1 VNTAL
6 PRLLLFVGAA
16 IGYGLLMGANPI
28 RGSLRDGMRCL
39 RRYPQVWGI
48 LAFCGVAAALFLFA
62 ERWYEWRTV
71 PGAPPALTPW
81 AGWQPVPAGEIAR
94 AGAVPTL
101 LSVAA
106 IFDCLVA
113 LFPLSVLAAVLF
125 LVNWRGYQGVLF
137 RGVVRRFGWA
147 AGLVIHGGL
156 IGGALA
162 SLAKPV
168 LLFCQAQLLAAH
180 FDAQRLAVAGAVIYW
195 LSFGFEYFLGV
206 GLQIYL
212 ALLCFAWV
220 RGLTFDFEAL
230 HRFALRRFAFVV
242 KWAVLV
248 LALSSLGI
256 NLPVALESVR
266 DDRRNGLGSLVAV
279 SQIVLPLI
287 LVSFCSMQLTLIFHN
302 ESLRRA
308 WRDHGR
314 FLRRHGERAGWLVL
328 IAGVHFFLLN
338 LAGGACNVACGVST
352 WPAIAWRVLIQ
363 PVLWALLG
371 GWFLASWVCL
381 FRRCETNRPE
391 AGELVQF

>member
-1 VNTAL
+1 MNAEL
-6 PRLLLFVGAA
+6 SRLLLMVGAA
-16 IGYGLLMGANPI
+16 AGYGLLMGTNPV
-28 RGSLRDGMRCL
+28 RGSLRDGGRCL

-48 LAFCGVAAALFLFA
+48 LAFCAVAAALFLFA
-62 ERWYEWRTV
+62 ESCYEWRTV
-71 PGAPPALTPW
+71 PGARPALTPW
-81 AGWQPVPAGEIAR
+81 AGWQPIASGEIAA
-94 AGAVPTL
+94 AGIVPAL

-106 IFDCLVA
+106 IFDCLVT

-125 LVNWRGYQGVLF
+125 LVNWRGYQGVLLH
-137 RGVVRRFGWA
+137 GVVRRFGWA
-147 AGLVIHGGL
+147 AGLVIHAG
-156 IGGALA
+156 IIACALA

-168 LLFCQAQLLAAH
+168 LLFCQAQLLAAN
-180 FDAQRLAVAGAVIYW
+180 FPAQNLALAGAVIYW
-195 LSFGFEYFLGV
+195 LSFAFEYFLGV

-256 NLPVALESVR
+256 NLPVALESVL
-266 DDRRNGLGSLVAV
+266 DDRRNWLGRLVAI
-279 SQIVLPLI
+279 SQIILPLI
-287 LVSFCSMQLTLIFHN
+287 LVSFCSMQVTLIFHN

-308 WRDHGR
+308 LRDHGR
-314 FLRRHGERAGWLVL
+314 FLRRHGGRAGWLVL
-328 IAGVHFFLLN
+328 IAGVHFLGLS
-338 LAGGACNVACGVST
+338 LARGAINAASGGST
-352 WPAIAWRVLIQ
+352 WPAVAWRVLIQ

-381 FRRCETNRPE
+381 FRRCETNHPE
-391 AGELVQF
+391 AEELVQF